1 VPLALLIVATAGF
14 EEDQLTDVVKFCVLP
29 SVNVPV
35 AVNCWLVPRAIA
47 ELVGVTAIVTS
58 TAGPT
63 VSVVEPLIVP
73 KVAVMVDEPMAT
85 LCASPWLGTL
95 LLMVALVVEEELH
108 VTWVVMFAVLPSA

>member
-1 VPLALLIVATAGF
+1 MLIVATAGF
-14 EEDQLTDVVKFCVLP
+14 EEDQLIDVVKFCVLP

-63 VSVVEPLIVP
+63 VSVVEPLSPPQVLVIVEVP
-73 KVAVMVDEPMAT
+73 GVRLVTRPT
-85 LCASPWLGTL
+85 LPAL
-95 LLMVALVVEEELH
+95 LLIVATAVFEELQAAE
-108 VTWVVMFAVLPSA
+108 VVRSWVEPSL